1 MAPSAGRSAQRLKIN
16 LSHVVSLP
24 GSRILFIYL
33 RKSLVSDGFRVAK
46 QHFLISP
53 PWLAFENW
61 QLFYPVTLKL
71 LHCGENLVWD
81 RSDSAAW
88 SSLLGKN
95 VQKQTKKILF
105 KTQVVTMCS
114 FSSGKPANI
123 IAMFDTIFKTSRVK
137 CYSSLPMLLRAPRAC
152 LASVLPQTVLPTILP
167 IWSPL
172 DQLASAP
179 VRWWS
184 QPPGLCQHLPHTLEL
199 QPLLLKQL
207 GWCHSQAL
215 KATYFYRLPPKEN
228 QLISKQGT
236 KKQTC
241 YHWKS
246 HNVPIYIKWELKPA
260 ACRTDDVS
268 SNEDPLLFAVIS
280 RSCSTMCWQPPGK
293 HCIYTWE
300 LLLTLWPVLISDD
313 DAHRRMW
320 SRGSSGSDPF
330 YQENQ
335 KQFSPTATTLR
346 ARQLC
351 VRSHLFCSLSV

>member
-24 GSRILFIYL
+24 GSRILFIYGRASFPMASVLLNNTFLFHL
-33 RKSLVSDGFRVAK
+33 RDLHLKIDNYFIQWHSNSFTVEDTWSETGLTLQPDPPCWAK
-46 QHFLISP
+46 MF
-53 PWLAFENW
+53 
-61 QLFYPVTLKL
+61 
-71 LHCGENLVWD
+71 
-81 RSDSAAW
+81 
-88 SSLLGKN
+88 KN
-95 VQKQTKKILF
+95 KQKKILF

-228 QLISKQGT
+228 RLISKQGT

-246 HNVPIYIKWELKPA
+246 HDVPIYI
-260 ACRTDDVS
+260 
-268 SNEDPLLFAVIS
+268 
-280 RSCSTMCWQPPGK
+280 
-293 HCIYTWE
+293 
-300 LLLTLWPVLISDD
+300 
-313 DAHRRMW
+313 
-320 SRGSSGSDPF
+320 
-330 YQENQ
+330 
-335 KQFSPTATTLR
+335 
-346 ARQLC
+346 
-351 VRSHLFCSLSV
+351 